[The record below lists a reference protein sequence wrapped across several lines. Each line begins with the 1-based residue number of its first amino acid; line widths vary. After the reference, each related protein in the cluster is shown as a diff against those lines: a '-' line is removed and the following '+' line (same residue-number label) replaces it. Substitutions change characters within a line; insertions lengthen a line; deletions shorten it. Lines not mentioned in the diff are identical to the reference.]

1 MAIVRYFGKSSLF
14 ITYTANP
21 RWEEITAELSPGQTA
36 IDRPDLV
43 CRVLNLKRDEFDT
56 AEKLDNA
63 ISACIPSKENDA
75 ELHEIITKN
84 MMHSTINTNSPC
96 MIKDING
103 EWQFEMT
110 NEWVVLYDPHL
121 SKKYKA
127 HINVESCASVQAI
140 KYINI
145 YVYKGQDRSTV
156 ALSDTPNE
164 IHRYL
169 QGRYIGPTEAF
180 WRLFEYPIHEE
191 DPTVMHL
198 SFHLPDHQTVYFPD
212 DASNE
217 EVRTIL
223 DKSKSHLMAW
233 FDYNRSDSDGREF
246 LYQELPEHYV
256 YDGNLRN

>member
-1 MAIVRYFGKSSLF
+1 
-14 ITYTANP
+14 
-21 RWEEITAELSPGQTA
+21 
-36 IDRPDLV
+36 
-43 CRVLNLKRDEFDT
+43 
-56 AEKLDNA
+56 
-63 ISACIPSKENDA
+63 
-75 ELHEIITKN
+75 
-84 MMHSTINTNSPC
+84 
-96 MIKDING
+96 
-103 EWQFEMT
+103 MT
-110 NEWVVLYDPHL
+110 NEWVVPYNPYL

-140 KYINI
+140 KYINK

-156 ALSDTPNE
+156 ALSDTSNE

-191 DPTVMHL
+191 DPTVMQL
-198 SFHLPDHQTVYFPD
+198 SLHLPDHQPVYFPD

-233 FDYNRSDSDGREF
+233 FDYNRSNSDGREF
-246 LYQELPEHYV
+246 LYQEFPEHYV
-256 YDGNLRN
+256 YDRNLRNWKPRKKGFAIGRMQYCDPNSGEIYYLRLLLKRVKASKSFDDLKGVRRVIRATFKEACVELGLTKDDNDWIFCFQEASLFATGENLRSLLLLL